1 MPTISQGRER
11 RRACSKRKIVTAMAA
26 LIPPVST
33 LLPGATALAAEQ
45 RQAAADATA
54 AAPASPG
61 AEPRPSAAAEQA
73 PSAPLEPRVL
83 EPTDDL
89 SLFDEPAGRLRNWG
103 LMFDLGT
110 MGGGMMSMVYR
121 PAPWLRVHGGAGTN
135 GAGPGVKLGAVVSPW
150 SDTGWS
156 FSLDGGHYFPGNVN
170 GLFAAF
176 AGSDYDDSHLLEH
189 FDYDFATLQL
199 GWEIERGDLL
209 FFARGGVG
217 LLWTRLPT
225 DDLGRV
231 SNLSSFVDPADG
243 SVRALLPTLSLG
255 IIGFL

>member
-1 MPTISQGRER
+1 MPLR
-11 RRACSKRKIVTAMAA
+11 CKAA
-26 LIPPVST
+26 GV
-33 LLPGATALAAEQ
+33 LAVWNTT
-45 RQAAADATA
+45 RSDSNS
-54 AAPASPG
+54 AS
-61 AEPRPSAAAEQA
+61 ASAA
-73 PSAPLEPRVL
+73 
-83 EPTDDL
+83 
-89 SLFDEPAGRLRNWG
+89 
-103 LMFDLGT
+103 
-110 MGGGMMSMVYR
+110 
-121 PAPWLRVHGGAGTN
+121 GA
-135 GAGPGVKLGAVVSPW
+135 
-150 SDTGWS
+150 
-156 FSLDGGHYFPGNVN
+156 